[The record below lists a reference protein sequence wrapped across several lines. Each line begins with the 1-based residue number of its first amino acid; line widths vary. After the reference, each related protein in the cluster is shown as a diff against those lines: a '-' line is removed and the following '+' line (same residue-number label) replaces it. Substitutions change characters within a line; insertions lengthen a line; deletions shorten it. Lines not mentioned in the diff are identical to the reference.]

1 MEDTSTAA
9 SGKNMLQLSNELPPH
24 ALRNYGEL
32 ARVDPDVDHHA
43 PHLSVPGD
51 VGQPVVNVIDG

>member
-9 SGKNMLQLSNELPPH
+9 SGKTFQLSDELPQH
-24 ALRNYGEL
+24 AFRDHREL
-32 ARVDPDVDHHA
+32 ARVDLAVDHHA

-51 VGQPVVNVIDG
+51 VGQPVAGNFDG